1 MLDKTGIQGLFEVE
15 SDGWAPLRPRPLA
28 PGAEPTTEDIAMADP
43 TRPTIFLIF
52 ERLGLKMEAQ
62 KVPVETFVID
72 SVEKPTEN

>member
-1 MLDKTGIQGLFEVE
+1 
-15 SDGWAPLRPRPLA
+15 
-28 PGAEPTTEDIAMADP
+28 MADP